1 MAKMKKLF
9 AMFLTLCL
17 IFSFSTTAFASSV
30 DEREVPVASADFK
43 RVCDQVF
50 EGKGEVYNAN
60 GIDITNSFLT
70 RYNAIY
76 QSGNYDAILSGCFK
90 EGISQLTGHKNIVPD
105 VTTRTVL
112 HPQYEESVVHLVK
125 QNGFPYDGKSWY
137 LVVTA
142 TGSYGYQDSTNEIID
157 FPSPTINVSFSD
169 LGALFSGSLDS
180 IRTTKP
186 AINSNKT
193 SASFTVTTTHTVSCP
208 IPGVDYVT
216 GTLGPF
222 TNVSNF
228 AIEV

>member
-1 MAKMKKLF
+1 MRKMKKVF
-9 AMFLTLCL
+9 ATLLTLCL
-17 IFSFSTTAFASSV
+17 ILSLSTTAFASST
-30 DEREVPVASADFK
+30 ESSEVPAANADFK
-43 RVCDQVF
+43 KVCDQLF
-50 EGKGEVYNAN
+50 QGKGEAYNAN
-60 GIDITNSFLT
+60 GVDITANFLSE
-70 RYNAIY
+70 YNGAY
-76 QSGNYDAILSGCFK
+76 QAGNYDAILSGCFDDN
-90 EGISQLTGHKNIVPD
+90 IVQITGHSNVVPD
-105 VTTRTVL
+105 ATTRAVL

-180 IRTTKP
+180 IRTTRP
-186 AINSNKT
+186 VINSSKT
-193 SASFTVTTTHTVSCP
+193 SASFSVTTTHTVSCP
-208 IPGVDYVT
+208 IPGSDYLT

-228 AIEV
+228 TIGV

>member
-90 EGISQLTGHKNIVPD
+90 EG
-105 VTTRTVL
+105 VL

-228 AIEV
+228 TIEV

>member
-105 VTTRTVL
+105 VTTRTF
-112 HPQYEESVVHLVK
+112 
-125 QNGFPYDGKSWY
+125 G
-137 LVVTA
+137 
-142 TGSYGYQDSTNEIID
+142 
-157 FPSPTINVSFSD
+157 
-169 LGALFSGSLDS
+169 
-180 IRTTKP
+180 
-186 AINSNKT
+186 
-193 SASFTVTTTHTVSCP
+193 
-208 IPGVDYVT
+208 
-216 GTLGPF
+216 
-222 TNVSNF
+222 
-228 AIEV
+228 

>member
-76 QSGNYDAILSGCFK
+76 
-90 EGISQLTGHKNIVPD
+90 
-105 VTTRTVL
+105 
-112 HPQYEESVVHLVK
+112 
-125 QNGFPYDGKSWY
+125 
-137 LVVTA
+137 
-142 TGSYGYQDSTNEIID
+142 
-157 FPSPTINVSFSD
+157 
-169 LGALFSGSLDS
+169 
-180 IRTTKP
+180 
-186 AINSNKT
+186 
-193 SASFTVTTTHTVSCP
+193 
-208 IPGVDYVT
+208 
-216 GTLGPF
+216 
-222 TNVSNF
+222 
-228 AIEV
+228 

>member
-76 QSGNYDAILSGCFK
+76 QSGNYDAILSVCFNSYCPASSEYISLPSFIISK
-90 EGISQLTGHKNIVPD
+90 GIVSLVFSVIVNPCD
-105 VTTRTVL
+105 G
-112 HPQYEESVVHLVK
+112 SISDHLL
-125 QNGFPYDGKSWY
+125 Y
-137 LVVTA
+137 
-142 TGSYGYQDSTNEIID
+142 
-157 FPSPTINVSFSD
+157 PSGAVISFQ
-169 LGALFSGSLDS
+169 
-180 IRTTKP
+180 
-186 AINSNKT
+186 
-193 SASFTVTTTHTVSCP
+193 
-208 IPGVDYVT
+208 
-216 GTLGPF
+216 
-222 TNVSNF
+222 
-228 AIEV
+228 

>member
-76 QSGNYDAILSGCFK
+76 QSGN
-90 EGISQLTGHKNIVPD
+90 
-105 VTTRTVL
+105 
-112 HPQYEESVVHLVK
+112 
-125 QNGFPYDGKSWY
+125 
-137 LVVTA
+137 
-142 TGSYGYQDSTNEIID
+142 NEIID

-208 IPGVDYVT
+208 IPGVDYAT

-228 AIEV
+228 TIEV